1 VVYQFLLTLTFTG
14 GFGSKVG
21 SIFPEGFKL
30 ASAITATGRG
40 WICTVKR
47 IIESTMWVGSDQR
60 WGIGNKPGDAAY
72 VRIVYGDTDSVFC
85 HLPGLSLQSAAAFG
99 DAVSK
104 YFGDHVLPYPQK
116 LEFEKVYHPFVLYKK
131 KMYSGMKFEGD
142 YSECA
147 KGKLHSRGIA
157 LVRRD
162 NAALVRTVM
171 KQTLESMLKLD
182 VDADGIVE
190 SVARYI
196 KLVQQSA
203 NSIHRPDRPDD
214 HLPMQQFVL
223 SAGLSKDL
231 EDYDGPPNAAAHV
244 AARLME
250 INPLEKL
257 GAGTRVVFVVRA
269 QHKDAKRGE
278 QAALVEDVVQN
289 RWPLDANYYTTAIKK
304 KCEPLLSALFVA
316 EEKRRAT
323 FTGAFGGSVTVEH
336 AKASERDSLPGQV
349 EASRRLSAALVKL
362 GRANRDGGAPAGDA
376 LEAPRMAPIFARF
389 TSAAV
394 VPRAHAKPAEGKK
407 RKGGDTPAHA
417 ALKAL
422 KAREAREA
430 AKEDN

>member
-1 VVYQFLLTLTFTG
+1 
-14 GFGSKVG
+14 
-21 SIFPEGFKL
+21 
-30 ASAITATGRG
+30 
-40 WICTVKR
+40 
-47 IIESTMWVGSDQR
+47 MWVGSDQR
-60 WGIGNKPGDAAY
+60 WGIGNKPDDVAY
-72 VRIVYGDTDSVFC
+72 VRIIYGDTDSVFC
-85 HLPGLSLQSAAAFG
+85 HLPGMSLQSAAAFG

-104 YFGDHVLPYPQK
+104 YFSDHVLPYPQK

-131 KMYSGMKFEGD
+131 KLYAGIKYEGD
-142 YSECA
+142 YSQSA

-171 KQTLESMLKLD
+171 KQTLDQMLKLE

-203 NSIHRPDRPDD
+203 ASIHRPDRPDD

-223 SAGLSKDL
+223 SAGLSKNLD
-231 EDYDGPPNAAAHV
+231 EYDGTPNAAAHV

-250 INPLEKL
+250 INPLERL

-278 QAALVEDVVQN
+278 QACLLADLVQN
-289 RWPLDANYYTTAIKK
+289 RWPLDADYYTTAIKK

-316 EEKRRAT
+316 EEKRRST

-336 AKASERDSLPGQV
+336 AKASERDALPGQV
-349 EASRRLSAALVKL
+349 EASRRLSAALAQL
-362 GRANRDGGAPAGDA
+362 GRANRDGGASAGEA
-376 LEAPRMAPIFARF
+376 SEAPRMAPIFARF
-389 TSAAV
+389 TSATA
-394 VPRAHAKPAEGKK
+394 VPRAPAKPAEDKK

-417 ALKAL
+417 MLKAL
-422 KAREAREA
+422 KAHAA
-430 AKEDN
+430 AKKDKAT